1 MKNLFVLGF
10 FAFLMMLSGCSD
22 KPVLPTELPVPITS
36 FIQQNFPGQTISF
49 AKKDLEITGWQ
60 YDVVL
65 ADGTQ
70 IDFDTDEMW
79 DKIQSSMTNPVPTQ
93 LIPAPIVTH
102 LQANFTD
109 AMVLKIDKERNG
121 YEIELANGL
130 ELRYNEQGALMEM
143 DD

>member
-1 MKNLFVLGF
+1 MKNLFAIGV
-10 FAFLMMLSGCSD
+10 FAFMMLLTGCSD
-22 KPVLPTELPVPITS
+22 KPVLPTELPAPITT

-70 IDFDTDEMW
+70 IDFDTDKEW
-79 DKIQSSMTNPVPTQ
+79 DKIQSSMTNPVPTN

-102 LQANFTD
+102 LQANFPD

-130 ELRYNEQGALMEM
+130 ELKYNSQGALMEM

>member
-1 MKNLFVLGF
+1 MKKLIVLGIFVLGL
-10 FAFLMMLSGCSD
+10 LMTGCSD
-22 KPVLPTELPVPITS
+22 KPVLPAQLPAQITA
-36 FIQQNFPGQTISF
+36 FIQQNFPGQTITF
-49 AKKDLEITGWQ
+49 AKKDLELTGWQ

-70 IDFDTDEMW
+70 IDFDTDNMW
-79 DKIQSSMTNPVPTQ
+79 DKIQSPMTNPVPVN

-102 LQANFTD
+102 LRANFPD
-109 AMVLKIDKERNG
+109 AMILKIDKERGG

-130 ELRYNEQGALMEM
+130 ELKYNQQGALMEM